1 MPEFQDKRVLV
12 TRPREDFPAF
22 ARLLEAQGAISIP
35 FPTIEIRSTY
45 EMDLLQSA
53 LKQLHSFDWLILT
66 SANAVKVLGDHITSG
81 SMPPSLKLAAVGP
94 KTANAMQQLGWSV
107 DFIPEK
113 FVAEAILPGLGDLAG
128 RRVLLARGDLAR
140 PELPEGIRN
149 RGGQVTELL
158 VYRTL
163 PASADEEG
171 LEKIRDGV
179 DVLTFT
185 SSSAVHNF
193 VALMQLAHL
202 DPGNLPGSPIY
213 AHIGPVTAGTAQ
225 DYQLPIDVVA
235 ETHTL
240 EGMIDSL
247 CLFYSKKKVETR

>member
-1 MPEFQDKRVLV
+1 MPELQDKRVLV

-22 ARLLEAQGAISIP
+22 AQLLKAQGAIAIP
-35 FPTIEIRSTY
+35 FPAIEIRPTSKT
-45 EMDLLQSA
+45 DR
-53 LKQLHSFDWLILT
+53 LKSCLNQLHSFNWLILT
-66 SANAVKVLGDHITSG
+66 SANAVKVLSDLISRG

-94 KTANAMQQLGWSV
+94 KTANAMLELGWRV

-113 FVAEAILPGLGDLAG
+113 YVAEAILPGLGNLVG
-128 RRVLLARGDLAR
+128 LRVLLARGDLAR
-140 PELPEGIRN
+140 PELPEGIRA
-149 RGGQVTELL
+149 RGGQVTDLL

-163 PASADEEG
+163 PASADAEG
-171 LEKIRDGV
+171 LEKIRGGV

-202 DPGNLPGSPIY
+202 DPSNLPGSPIY

-235 ETHTL
+235 EIHTL
-240 EGMIDSL
+240 EGIIDSL
-247 CLFYSKKKVETR
+247 RLFYLKKKVETR